1 MAAIFCLF
9 LISSSTAM
17 YSDSLGSNFLCG
29 FLKAYYIKKKK
40 KNPSSVSLNTAAIC
54 SLGVLKI
61 GSLQQPML
69 LIQLR
74 ITFE

>member
-29 FLKAYYIKKKK
+29 FLKGYYIKKYN
-40 KNPSSVSLNTAAIC
+40 NPSRVSLNTAAIC

>member
-40 KNPSSVSLNTAAIC
+40 KSIKCKSKHSSNLFIR
-54 SLGVLKI
+54 G
-61 GSLQQPML
+61 
-69 LIQLR
+69 
-74 ITFE
+74 FEDR